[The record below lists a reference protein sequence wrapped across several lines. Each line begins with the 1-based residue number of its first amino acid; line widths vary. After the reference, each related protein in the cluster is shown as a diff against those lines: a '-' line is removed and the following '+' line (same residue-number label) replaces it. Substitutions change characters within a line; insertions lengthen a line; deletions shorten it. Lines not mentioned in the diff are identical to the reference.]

1 MFKNEY
7 IYILCRENH
16 KNIKRKVKARTFVI
30 DDIILAIVGNSFSGF
45 SLTMVENGMQIIYSP
60 KLKDIMNNIEDIVF
74 KLKNSNQVFL
84 ENAKKLYDE
93 AEKECNND

>member
-1 MFKNEY
+1 MKNEY

-16 KNIKRKVKARTFVI
+16 KNIKRKVKAKTFVK
-30 DDIILAIVGNSFSGF
+30 DDIKFAIIGDSFSGF
-45 SLTMVENGMQIIYSP
+45 NLTMVENGMSIIYST
-60 KLKDIMNNIEDIVF
+60 KLKDIMNNIEDVVF

-93 AEKECNND
+93 AERN